1 MTGHTRKEAIICQE
15 SKTNQLNMVDTTIN
29 TISIIINT
37 DLSIQITHSAPKT
50 QATVATQ
57 AVITRGVE
65 DKAIINTI
73 TKAIAAIRINLAIM
87 LLGAKVGRQAL
98 RITTPE
104 TTLSQITEVVVTI
117 MILIME

>member
-1 MTGHTRKEAIICQE
+1 
-15 SKTNQLNMVDTTIN
+15 MVDTTIN

-37 DLSIQITHSAPKT
+37 ALSIQITHSAPKT

-73 TKAIAAIRINLAIM
+73 TKAIAAIRINLVIM
-87 LLGAKVGRQAL
+87 RLGAKVGRQAL

-104 TTLSQITEVVVTI
+104 TTLSQITEEVVVII